1 MEQKTNREIIINEES
16 PKILN
21 DYLEAVRD
29 DDKERISDA
38 FESKLKDFEDSF
50 NDD

>member
-1 MEQKTNREIIINEES
+1 MEQKTNREIIINEEN

-29 DDKERISDA
+29 DDKERINSASKALSDYII
-38 FESKLKDFEDSF
+38 L
-50 NDD
+50 